1 MNGHKRNINSGMP
14 MNKIFLMLATVSL
27 PLHADSL
34 LSEQPVKQNFM
45 QKYSDNTLAY
55 HHGKK
60 NSEANKMPVNVKMT
74 DIDKCVSAA
83 VSKYPGHILSMESE
97 IENDR
102 VIYEFDIKTKAGTE
116 IEIECDALNHTLH
129 DYEVELASDDK
140 KFTDAVKISERDAKD
155 IALARY
161 NGKVVDVEYSMEDNN
176 PAYEFDIYVKD
187 KGHEFEVEVD
197 GISGKILETEIEIYD
212 IGAE

>member
-1 MNGHKRNINSGMP
+1 MKKTLLVLAMTSLSLGAMDLFDEYPVMQDHK
-14 MNKIFLMLATVSL
+14 
-27 PLHADSL
+27 
-34 LSEQPVKQNFM
+34 
-45 QKYSDNTLAY
+45 SDTLAY
-55 HHGKK
+55 HHGKAESK
-60 NSEANKMPVNVKMT
+60 TKKISIKDKMT

-102 VIYEFDIKTKAGTE
+102 LIYEFDIKTKAGPEME
-116 IEIECDALNHTLH
+116 IEGDAIKHTLH
-129 DYEVELASDDK
+129 DYEVELSGNDP
-140 KFTDAVKISERDAKD
+140 KFTGAVKISEQEAKD
-155 IALARY
+155 IALAKY
-161 NGKVVDVEYSMEDNN
+161 NGKVVDIEYSMEDNN

-197 GISGKILETEIEIYD
+197 GVTGKILETEIEIYD